1 MAGKTMNVTSAE
13 LEFDVDTTQQSQQV
27 NMLLLARR
35 LDTIGRR
42 TEQFLCEQLDQLILA
57 IDEFE
62 SEKAAWRRQFQRESH
77 ELVQRRDE
85 LQQLLAANSS
95 GAPGAIDATRGSAR
109 VQRVMAE
116 VNARKSGAD
125 PLRFLIQPGKASTLQ
140 VGLLMFEI
148 SKLNRDLG
156 GRGLRFEIED
166 VRTPGKR
173 LFARMTRSDCD
184 GEILELT
191 AFPTLP
197 LSGRGTHVALD
208 VDITDRLEDWIT
220 FKSRLLQSS
229 LVNRDLDQ
237 VFSNCKSVKHIGKSG
252 SVVREAARRAES
264 NDSWKNHTSDY
275 PSTALWAGTS
285 VNAIQQQVAR
295 VENCCEHLS
304 IDCGLFIHVEIH
316 SSPQSKSADQI

>member
-1 MAGKTMNVTSAE
+1 MNAISAE
-13 LEFDVDTTQQSQQV
+13 LEFDVGAIPQSQPV

-42 TEQFLCEQLDQLILA
+42 TEQFLCEQLDQLKLA

-85 LQQLLAANSS
+85 LQQLLASNPS
-95 GAPGAIDATRGSAR
+95 GAPGAIDAARGSAR

-116 VNARKSGAD
+116 ANARKSGAD
-125 PLRFLIQPGKASTLQ
+125 PLRFLIQPGKASTMQ

-166 VRTPGKR
+166 IRTPRKR
-173 LFARMTRSDCD
+173 LFARMTPSDCD

-191 AFPTLP
+191 AFPMLP
-197 LSGRGTHVALD
+197 LSGRGAHVALD

-229 LVNRDLDQ
+229 LVNRELGQ
-237 VFSNCKSVKHIGKSG
+237 IFSQCKSVKHIGKSG
-252 SVVREAARRAES
+252 GVVREAARRAES
-264 NDSWKNHTSDY
+264 NGPGNNHASDY

-295 VENCCEHLS
+295 VENCCERLS
-304 IDCGLFIHVEIH
+304 IDCGMFVHVEIH
-316 SSPQSKSADQI
+316 SSPQAKSADQT

>member
-1 MAGKTMNVTSAE
+1 MNATSTE
-13 LEFDVDTTQQSQQV
+13 LEYDVDATQQSQHQK
-27 NMLLLARR
+27 MLLLARR
-35 LDTIGRR
+35 LDTMGRR
-42 TEQFLCEQLDQLILA
+42 AEQFLCEQLDQLKLA

-77 ELVQRRDE
+77 ELAQQRE
-85 LQQLLAANSS
+85 EIQQLRSVNLS
-95 GAPGAIDATRGSAR
+95 GGRSAIEASPGSAR
-109 VQRVMAE
+109 TQREMAE

-125 PLRFLIQPGKASTLQ
+125 PLRFLIQPGKASTMQ

-166 VRTPGKR
+166 VRTPRKR
-173 LFARMTRSDCD
+173 LFARMSGSDGD

-191 AFPTLP
+191 AFPSLP
-197 LSGRGTHVALD
+197 LSGRGAHVALD
-208 VDITDRLEDWIT
+208 VDNTDQLEDWIT

-229 LVNRDLDQ
+229 LVNSDLGQ

-252 SVVREAARRAES
+252 SVVREAAKRAENNGSGNIPES
-264 NDSWKNHTSDY
+264 NY
-275 PSTALWAGTS
+275 PSAAMWAGTS

-295 VENCCEHLS
+295 LENCYERLS
-304 IDCGLFIHVEIH
+304 IDCGLFIHVEIR
-316 SSPQSKSADQI
+316 SVPQT

>member
-1 MAGKTMNVTSAE
+1 MNVLSAE
-13 LEFDVDTTQQSQQV
+13 REFDVDTTQQSQHI

-35 LDTIGRR
+35 LDSIGRR
-42 TEQFLCEQLDQLILA
+42 TEQFLNEQLDQLILA

-62 SEKAAWRRQFQRESH
+62 SEKAAWRRQFHRESH
-77 ELVQRRDE
+77 ELAQRRDE
-85 LQQLLAANSS
+85 VQQLLAENSS

-125 PLRFLIQPGKASTLQ
+125 PLRFLIQPGKASTIQ

-156 GRGLRFEIED
+156 GRGLRFEIDD
-166 VRTPGKR
+166 VRKPRKR
-173 LFARMTRSDCD
+173 LFARMTQSDCD

-191 AFPTLP
+191 AFPRLP
-197 LSGRGTHVALD
+197 LSGRGAHVALD

-220 FKSRLLQSS
+220 FKSSLLQSS
-229 LVNRDLDQ
+229 LVKRELGQ
-237 VFSNCKSVKHIGKSG
+237 TFSNCKSVKHIEKSG
-252 SVVREAARRAES
+252 RVVREAARRAES
-264 NDSWKNHTSDY
+264 NGSWNNQASDY
-275 PSTALWAGTS
+275 PSAAFRAGTS

-295 VENCCEHLS
+295 LENCYEHLS

-316 SSPQSKSADQI
+316 SPPQARSADQI

>member
-1 MAGKTMNVTSAE
+1 MNATSAE
-13 LEFDVDTTQQSQQV
+13 WEYDVDATQQSQHQK
-27 NMLLLARR
+27 MLLLARG
-35 LDTIGRR
+35 LDTMGRR
-42 TEQFLCEQLDQLILA
+42 TEQFLCEQLDQLKLA

-77 ELVQRRDE
+77 ELAQQRDE
-85 LQQLLAANSS
+85 IQQLRAANSS
-95 GAPGAIDATRGSAR
+95 GSSGASDAAPGSAR
-109 VQRVMAE
+109 MLRETAE
-116 VNARKSGAD
+116 VNARKSGAG
-125 PLRFLIQPGKASTLQ
+125 PLRFLIQPGRASTMQ

-166 VRTPGKR
+166 VRKPRKR
-173 LFARMTRSDCD
+173 LFAKESRSDCD

-208 VDITDRLEDWIT
+208 VDISDRLEDWIT

-229 LVNRDLDQ
+229 LVNSDLGQ
-237 VFSNCKSVKHIGKSG
+237 TFNHRKSVKHIGQSG

-264 NDSWKNHTSDY
+264 NGSGNNHESDY
-275 PSTALWAGTS
+275 PSAALWASTS

-295 VENCCEHLS
+295 LENCYERLS
-304 IDCGLFIHVEIH
+304 LDCGLLIHVEIH
-316 SSPQSKSADQI
+316 SLPQA

>member
-1 MAGKTMNVTSAE
+1 MNATSTE
-13 LEFDVDTTQQSQQV
+13 LEYDVAATQQSQHQK
-27 NMLLLARR
+27 MLLLARR
-35 LDTIGRR
+35 LDTMGRR
-42 TEQFLCEQLDQLILA
+42 TEQFLCEQLDQLKLA

-62 SEKAAWRRQFQRESH
+62 SEKAAWRRQFQRESN
-77 ELVQRRDE
+77 ELAQQRDE
-85 LQQLLAANSS
+85 IQQLRAANSS
-95 GAPGAIDATRGSAR
+95 GSSGANAGLGSAR
-109 VQRVMAE
+109 MLREMAE

-125 PLRFLIQPGKASTLQ
+125 PLRFLIQPGKASTMQ

-166 VRTPGKR
+166 VRTPRKR
-173 LFARMTRSDCD
+173 LFARISGSDGD

-191 AFPTLP
+191 AFPSLP
-197 LSGRGTHVALD
+197 LSGRGAHVALD
-208 VDITDRLEDWIT
+208 VDNTDQLEDWIT

-229 LVNRDLDQ
+229 LVNSELGQ

-264 NDSWKNHTSDY
+264 NCSGNIQEPNY
-275 PSTALWAGTS
+275 PSAAMWAGTS

-295 VENCCEHLS
+295 LENCYERLS
-304 IDCGLFIHVEIH
+304 IDCGLFIHVEIR
-316 SSPQSKSADQI
+316 SMPQT